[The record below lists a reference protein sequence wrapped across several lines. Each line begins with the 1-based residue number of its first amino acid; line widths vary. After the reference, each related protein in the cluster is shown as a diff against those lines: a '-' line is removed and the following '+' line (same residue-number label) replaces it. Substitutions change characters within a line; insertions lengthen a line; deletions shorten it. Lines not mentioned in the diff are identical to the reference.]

1 VLIGHYALQILSLA
15 AAPSGYPPGAGT
27 VRAVRRDANVVTI
40 IKPFSINMQYGVIGL
55 SPGTKLP
62 VVSRSGEKIGVR
74 YYDGADY
81 EIPVSVTI
89 LDERRQVA
97 LLSE

>member
-1 VLIGHYALQILSLA
+1 VS
-15 AAPSGYPPGAGT
+15 
-27 VRAVRRDANVVTI
+27 
-40 IKPFSINMQYGVIGL
+40 GL